1 MKKLFALLTFALLVS
16 QFINNSAQAFGGGNI
31 SVSRNFGSCSF
42 ALSSYSSAG
51 SAHVAL
57 YISSSIYQSG
67 GSEWAGNYIYSKPS
81 ISGYRLRNCIPGSIS
96 SEFQFTYQNGA
107 DGATFAAEDSM
118 GVTFT
123 FRGKTYDYRLTGTT
137 TTTNV
142 IASPSKTDFI
152 APTVT
157 LGALTATGS
166 GTYTSAIT
174 LSEAAG
180 NGTVFDASDLSA
192 SNGSVTGF
200 TGSGTSFTATLT
212 PSGTAPISLSV
223 ASGVFTDAAGNDNVA
238 SGTISKSIPKAV
250 DTKKETRKLI
260 NNVVSNNARMV
271 LQNKPR
277 LARRLN
283 RFKAGRM
290 PGTGHLSAYGVSI
303 ANSGLPFDARLNRDS
318 GSFSFSLT
326 QARQNQGKAKI
337 SVDPFA
343 IIGAVSPET
352 RVDVAH
358 AASFKAPAS
367 TEKSENEQKQ
377 SHLLGYMPPPSQTV
391 SNPQPASDFIE
402 PLNYDAWIEASYGQ
416 QTLGDSKAKFAIL
429 HAGMDYLVTSNLL
442 LGFGAQM
449 DWADYDS
456 KSSAANAEGFGFLIG
471 PYMTSKLSDQLY
483 LDARLGWGQSYS
495 DVSPLGTYKDEV
507 TTNRI
512 LASFAVI
519 GDFDW
524 HAIKVTPQVRL
535 SYFRDES
542 DAYVDSQGSNIAS
555 SLLETGILEFGPA
568 FAKSFE
574 LANGLTLTPKL
585 SADGIWT
592 FAENSSNSNIT
603 SSSGTGIRARLGAG
617 LNVRTEDNLTLM
629 FNGIYD
635 GIGQSDY
642 EAYSGT
648 IRLSKQW

>member
-1 MKKLFALLTFALLVS
+1 
-16 QFINNSAQAFGGGNI
+16 
-31 SVSRNFGSCSF
+31 
-42 ALSSYSSAG
+42 
-51 SAHVAL
+51 
-57 YISSSIYQSG
+57 
-67 GSEWAGNYIYSKPS
+67 
-81 ISGYRLRNCIPGSIS
+81 
-96 SEFQFTYQNGA
+96 
-107 DGATFAAEDSM
+107 M
-118 GVTFT
+118 GITFT
-123 FRGKTYDYRLTGTT
+123 FRGRTYDYRLTGATSTT
-137 TTTNV
+137 YT
-142 IASPSKTDFI
+142 ASPSKTDFT
-152 APTVT
+152 APAVT
-157 LGALTATGS
+157 IGPLNAIGS
-166 GTYTSAIT
+166 DTFNSNIT
-174 LSEAAG
+174 LSEAAS
-180 NGTVFDASDLSA
+180 NGTVFDASDLTVG
-192 SNGSVTGF
+192 NGSVTNF
-200 TGSGTSFTATLT
+200 SGSGTTFTATVKANSIGQVTLH
-212 PSGTAPISLSV
+212 V
-223 ASGVFTDAAGNDNVA
+223 AAGRFTNAIGNDNLA
-238 SGTISKSIPKAV
+238 SNTVSVNVNS
-250 DTKKETRKLI
+250 KKETKELI
-260 NNVVSNNARMV
+260 NTIISNNARMV

-290 PGTGHLSAYGVSI
+290 PGTGTVSAYGVSI

-318 GSFSFSLT
+318 GSFSFSLN
-326 QARQNQGKAKI
+326 QARQSQGKAKI

-343 IIGAVSPET
+343 IVGAVSPET
-352 RVDVAH
+352 RVNVAH
-358 AASFKAPAS
+358 AASFKAPAAS
-367 TEKSENEQKQ
+367 QKPKNEQDQ
-377 SHLLGYMPPPSQTV
+377 SHLLGYVPPSSQTV
-391 SNPQPASDFIE
+391 GNPQPASDFVE
-402 PLNYDAWIEASYGQ
+402 PLKYDAWIEASYGQ

-456 KSSAANAEGFGFLIG
+456 TSSNANAEGFGFLIG

-524 HAIKVTPQVRL
+524 HAIKITPQVRL

-542 DAYVDSQGSNIAS
+542 NAYVDSKGNSIEANH
-555 SLLETGILEFGPA
+555 LETGILEFGPA
-568 FAKSFE
+568 FAKSFHF
-574 LANGLTLTPKL
+574 ANGLTLTPKL
-585 SADGIWT
+585 SADGVWT
-592 FAENSSNSNIT
+592 FAENRSGTENT

-617 LNVRTEDNLTLM
+617 LNIRTDDNLTVM